1 MATTTI
7 TAQQTYDT
15 PAKLTYLEW
24 HDHYKTEK
32 PFMVIRY
39 PDDPPEVNGGNVT
52 FKEGE
57 EEIIHDIR
65 GHEDDFTLD
74 GNG

>member
-1 MATTTI
+1 MATRVVATQETHNI
-7 TAQQTYDT
+7 

-24 HDHYKTEK
+24 HDHYETEK

-39 PDDPPEVNGGNVT
+39 PDDPPEMTGGNVT
-52 FKEGE
+52 FKEGD

-65 GHEDDFTLD
+65 GHEGDFTLD